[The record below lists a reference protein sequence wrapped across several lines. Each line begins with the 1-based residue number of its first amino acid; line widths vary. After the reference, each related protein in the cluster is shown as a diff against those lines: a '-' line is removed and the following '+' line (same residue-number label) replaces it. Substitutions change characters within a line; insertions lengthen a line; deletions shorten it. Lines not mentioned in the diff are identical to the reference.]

1 VKLTTT
7 KDFQSRHYSFR
18 STRKAR
24 TATSPDAGPAGGG
37 RDETVREI
45 LIKFFHIK
53 VLPMCLRF

>member
-24 TATSPDAGPAGGG
+24 TATSPDAGPAAGGG
-37 RDETVREI
+37 DETVRYAAP
-45 LIKFFHIK
+45 LHPMLF
-53 VLPMCLRF
+53 VL